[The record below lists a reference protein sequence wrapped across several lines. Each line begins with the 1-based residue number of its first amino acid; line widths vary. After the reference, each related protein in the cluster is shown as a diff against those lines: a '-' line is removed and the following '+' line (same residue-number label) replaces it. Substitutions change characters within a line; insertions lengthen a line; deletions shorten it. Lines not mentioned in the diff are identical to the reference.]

1 MALIMPCLLGFNVS
15 IKSQITHQKV
25 ICAFSSC
32 GDNRSFC
39 ILGVGGPHGLHGPLG
54 QGKGLTVRLFYPVL
68 PGPARPRDTV
78 GISQLQFRIFPSC
91 LIQFHIQDTSW
102 FYLMIYLPANRGRHL
117 TKQRP
122 GMLRGVLLLD
132 SVKLHGGQINRHIG
146 ELIKLAGLNAN
157 GPSEFC
163 IPPPCN
169 FRRLMDMT
177 MERELWLIFL

>member
-39 ILGVGGPHGLHGPLG
+39 ILGVGWPHGLLGPLG

-102 FYLMIYLPANRGRHL
+102 FYLHYG
-117 TKQRP
+117 KQPIILQGICKTTQFRYKRLFWISLFHISILFLFLHS
-122 GMLRGVLLLD
+122 GSLSIHCQITTISSNDLL
-132 SVKLHGGQINRHIG
+132 
-146 ELIKLAGLNAN
+146 A
-157 GPSEFC
+157 
-163 IPPPCN
+163 
-169 FRRLMDMT
+169 
-177 MERELWLIFL
+177 RESR